1 MDIYGCKN
9 THYSC
14 YHQIFFIRMNQRVPV
29 ILHIKYPSRYYYKK
43 QFVPFSLLKQ
53 YDTSFLEILGISFS

>member
-14 YHQIFFIRMNQRVPV
+14 YHQIFFIRMNQTCPLDFSRDPV
-29 ILHIKYPSRYYYKK
+29 HISYSLQPIDNGGYRRKFFGTDSR
-43 QFVPFSLLKQ
+43 
-53 YDTSFLEILGISFS
+53 I